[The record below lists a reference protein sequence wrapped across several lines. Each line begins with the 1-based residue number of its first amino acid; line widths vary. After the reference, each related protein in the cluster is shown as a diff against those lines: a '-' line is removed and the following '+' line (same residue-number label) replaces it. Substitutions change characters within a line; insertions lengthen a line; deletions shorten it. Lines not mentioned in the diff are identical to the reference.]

1 MIQIKENFTTRNFY
15 RGGNKPKYIVI
26 HYFGGLSSALGA
38 SDWFKNPQAQGSA
51 HYCVD
56 EKPIIYHCVRDE
68 DMAWHC
74 GAVGG
79 LHYIHPECRNCNS
92 IGVEM
97 RPSKINRSS
106 INANDK
112 DWYFD
117 EKVVENT
124 VWLVKQLMKKYNIP
138 PENVIRHWDVTG
150 KICPAPYVGA
160 YYNTYYKTTGDEQW
174 KRFKE
179 RIGDEMVE
187 RSKIIVDGKEVPV
200 DRILKDGTN
209 YVKVRDLAA
218 ALNLE
223 VGFKGNIATL
233 TTKEGK

>member
-1 MIQIKENFTTRNFY
+1 MIQIKENFTPYHFY
-15 RGGNKPKYIVI
+15 KGGNKPKYIVI

-38 SDWFKNPQAQGSA
+38 AEWFKDPRAQGSA

-97 RPSKINRSS
+97 RPSKINKSS
-106 INANDK
+106 VNANDK

-124 VWLVKQLMKKYNIP
+124 IWLVKQLMKKYNIP

-160 YYNTYYKTTGDEQW
+160 YYNTYYKTTGDKQW
-174 KRFKE
+174 KKFKE
-179 RIGDEMVE
+179 RIDDEVVE
-187 RSKIIVDGKEVPV
+187 RSKIIVNGKEIPV
-200 DRILKDGTN
+200 ERILKDGTN

-233 TTKEGK
+233 TSKEDK

>member
-1 MIQIKENFTTRNFY
+1 
-15 RGGNKPKYIVI
+15 
-26 HYFGGLSSALGA
+26 
-38 SDWFKNPQAQGSA
+38 
-51 HYCVD
+51 
-56 EKPIIYHCVRDE
+56 
-68 DMAWHC
+68 MAWHC

-79 LHYIHPECRNCNS
+79 LHYTHPECRNCNS

-97 RPSKINRSS
+97 RPSKINKSS

-124 VWLVKQLMKKYNIP
+124 IWLVKQLMKKYNIP

-160 YYNTYYKTTGDEQW
+160 YYNTHYKTTGDEQW
-174 KRFKE
+174 KKFKE
-179 RIGDEMVE
+179 RIDGEVVE
-187 RSKIIVDGKEVPV
+187 RSKIIVNGKEIPV
-200 DRILKDGTN
+200 ERILKDGTN
-209 YVKVRDLAA
+209 YVKVRDIAA

-233 TTKEGK
+233 TSKEDK